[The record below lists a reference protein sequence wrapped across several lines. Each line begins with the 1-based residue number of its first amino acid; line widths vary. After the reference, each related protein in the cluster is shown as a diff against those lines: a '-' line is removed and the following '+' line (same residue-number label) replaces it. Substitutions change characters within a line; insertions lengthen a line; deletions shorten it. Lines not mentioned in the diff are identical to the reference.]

1 LPPAGRRD
9 KPGPGTPRL
18 FGEERE
24 SHGIEGGYRPMNQED
39 LQFFRDK
46 LYEMLNEIQE
56 KGQST
61 IENMSDGHEQY
72 ADPADRASLESD
84 QYFTLRLRDRDR
96 KLVNKINEALERIE
110 DGTYGICE
118 GCGEEISIPRL
129 KARPVTTLCIDCKSR
144 QEEKEK
150 TM

>member
-1 LPPAGRRD
+1 
-9 KPGPGTPRL
+9 
-18 FGEERE
+18 
-24 SHGIEGGYRPMNQED
+24 MNQED

-56 KGQST
+56 KGQNT

-96 KLVNKINEALERIE
+96 KLINKINEALERIE
-110 DGTYGICE
+110 DATYGICE
-118 GCGEEISIPRL
+118 GCGEDISIPRL
-129 KARPVTTLCIDCKSR
+129 KARPVTTLCIDCKSK
-144 QEEKEK
+144 QEEQEK

>member
-1 LPPAGRRD
+1 
-9 KPGPGTPRL
+9 
-18 FGEERE
+18 
-24 SHGIEGGYRPMNQED
+24 MNQED

-46 LYEMLNEIQE
+46 LHEMLNEIQE
-56 KGQST
+56 KGQNT
-61 IENMSDGHEQY
+61 LENMSDGHEQY

-96 KLVNKINEALERIE
+96 KLINKIHEALQRIE

-118 GCGEEISIPRL
+118 GCGEEISVPRL

-144 QEEKEK
+144 QEEQEK
-150 TM
+150 VK

>member
-1 LPPAGRRD
+1 
-9 KPGPGTPRL
+9 
-18 FGEERE
+18 
-24 SHGIEGGYRPMNQED
+24 MNQED

-56 KGQST
+56 KGQNT

-96 KLVNKINEALERIE
+96 KLINKINEALERIE
-110 DGTYGICE
+110 DGTYGTCE
-118 GCGEEISIPRL
+118 GCGEDISIPRL
-129 KARPVTTLCIDCKSR
+129 KARPVTTLCIDCKSK
-144 QEEKEK
+144 QEEQEK

>member
-1 LPPAGRRD
+1 
-9 KPGPGTPRL
+9 
-18 FGEERE
+18 
-24 SHGIEGGYRPMNQED
+24 MNQED

-56 KGQST
+56 KGQNT

-96 KLVNKINEALERIE
+96 KLINKINEALERIE

-118 GCGEEISIPRL
+118 GCGEDISTPRL
-129 KARPVTTLCIDCKSR
+129 KARPVTTLCIDCKSE
-144 QEEKEK
+144 QEEQEK

>member
-1 LPPAGRRD
+1 
-9 KPGPGTPRL
+9 
-18 FGEERE
+18 
-24 SHGIEGGYRPMNQED
+24 MNQED

-56 KGQST
+56 KGQNT

-96 KLVNKINEALERIE
+96 KLINKINEALERIE
-110 DGTYGICE
+110 DGTYGVCE
-118 GCGEEISIPRL
+118 GCGEDISIPRL
-129 KARPVTTLCIDCKSR
+129 KARPVTTLCIDCKSK
-144 QEEKEK
+144 QEEQEK

>member
-1 LPPAGRRD
+1 
-9 KPGPGTPRL
+9 
-18 FGEERE
+18 
-24 SHGIEGGYRPMNQED
+24 MNQED

-46 LYEMLNEIQE
+46 LHEMLNEIQE
-56 KGQST
+56 KGQNT
-61 IENMSDGHEQY
+61 LENMSDGHEQY

-96 KLVNKINEALERIE
+96 KLVNKINEALQRIE

-118 GCGEEISIPRL
+118 GCGEEISVPRL

-144 QEEKEK
+144 QEEQEK
-150 TM
+150 VK

>member
-1 LPPAGRRD
+1 
-9 KPGPGTPRL
+9 
-18 FGEERE
+18 
-24 SHGIEGGYRPMNQED
+24 MNQED

-56 KGQST
+56 KGQNT

-96 KLVNKINEALERIE
+96 KLINKINEALERIE

-118 GCGEEISIPRL
+118 GCGEDISIPRL
-129 KARPVTTLCIDCKSR
+129 KARPVTTLCIDCKSK
-144 QEEKEK
+144 QEEQEK